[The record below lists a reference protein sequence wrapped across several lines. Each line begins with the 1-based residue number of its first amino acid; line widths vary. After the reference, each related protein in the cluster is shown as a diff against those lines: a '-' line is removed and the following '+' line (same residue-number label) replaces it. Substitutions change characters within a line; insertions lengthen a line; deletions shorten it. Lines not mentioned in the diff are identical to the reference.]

1 MRGKFIIFEGTD
13 GSGKSS
19 VVEEVK
25 KHLKVRSIPADFV
38 CDPGGTAIGA
48 QIRKILLARENA
60 EMSALTEL
68 LLYCASRTQLV
79 AEKIMPALAEGRHV
93 ISDRFIYST
102 LAYQGVSGKI
112 DENTLRTLAR
122 VSTGGLEPAHAFLL
136 DVPAEIGLK
145 RAGKDLDRMESKGV
159 CFLEEVRQRYL
170 GMFDAL
176 PEGKATVID
185 ATRPILEVTR
195 EVLEKIDGL
204 LEL

>member
-25 KHLKVRSIPADFV
+25 KHLKVRFVPADFV